1 MPTLLAPKDRTIY
14 VCALFYLLL
23 FLAAPAAR
31 AQDTQTK
38 TKPVPVKPT
47 SVGSGKQMFNE
58 YCASCHGKN
67 AKGDGPA
74 APALKEPLPDLTSL
88 ARRNGGKY
96 PEAHVETVIRF
107 GAEANA
113 AHGSEDMPVW
123 GPIFGSM
130 SGSSRSPEVQLRISK
145 LAHYLGTLQVK

>member
-1 MPTLLAPKDRTIY
+1 MPTSLTPTNRTIY

-23 FLAAPAAR
+23 FLAPAAR

-47 SVGSGKQMFNE
+47 SVGSGEQMFNE
-58 YCASCHGKN
+58 YCASCHGKD
-67 AKGDGPA
+67 AKGHGPA
-74 APALKEPLPDLTSL
+74 APALKGPPADLTEL
-88 ARRNGGKY
+88 AQRNGGKY
-96 PEAHVETVIRF
+96 PEAYVETVIRF
-107 GAEANA
+107 GAPANA

-130 SGSSRSPEVQLRISK
+130 SGSSRSPEVQLRITN
-145 LAHYLGTLQVK
+145 LARYLGTLQVK

>member
-1 MPTLLAPKDRTIY
+1 MPTLSALKDRTIC

-23 FLAAPAAR
+23 FLAASAAR

-58 YCASCHGKN
+58 YCASCHGKD
-67 AKGDGPA
+67 AKGNGPA
-74 APALKEPLPDLTSL
+74 APALKEPPPDLTTL
-88 ARRNGGKY
+88 AHRNGGKY
-96 PEAHVETVIRF
+96 PATQVATVLRF

-113 AHGSEDMPVW
+113 AHGSDDMPVW

-130 SGSSRSPEVQLRISK
+130 YESSRSPEVQLRITE
-145 LAHYLGTLQVK
+145 LTHYLGTLQVK